1 MEHRKMRFRFYRIV
15 YRHPS
20 GTDQHPKASGS
31 SNVLGSRSYD
41 HGGLC
46 MVCRSCVGKCC
57 YANVGRKEHKMK
69 KDIYKDTL
77 ESLGGGKIS
86 AKEMS
91 GYCQYKSRTA
101 DRYCNATCHTTCKGC
116 RFFEPTSHAKV
127 DILSRA
133 ALRSI
138 NDFTERLSESHE
150 LNKSLHETIAHYS
163 EEMDKRVAQIESIR
177 QDARVGK
184 SIKRHRNKLK
194 KSASGN

>member
-1 MEHRKMRFRFYRIV
+1 
-15 YRHPS
+15 
-20 GTDQHPKASGS
+20 
-31 SNVLGSRSYD
+31 
-41 HGGLC
+41 
-46 MVCRSCVGKCC
+46 
-57 YANVGRKEHKMK
+57 MK

-77 ESLGGGKIS
+77 KFLGGGKIS

-101 DRYCNATCHTTCKGC
+101 DRYCNATCQTTCKGC

-150 LNKSLHETIAHYS
+150 LNKSLHETIARYS
-163 EEMDKRVAQIESIR
+163 EEMDKQVAQIEIIR

-194 KSASGN
+194 KPASGN